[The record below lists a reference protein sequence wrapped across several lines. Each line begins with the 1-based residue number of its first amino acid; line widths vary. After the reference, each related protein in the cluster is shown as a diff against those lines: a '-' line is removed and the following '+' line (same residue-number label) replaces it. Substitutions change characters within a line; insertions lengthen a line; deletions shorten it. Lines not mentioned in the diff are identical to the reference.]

1 MKRVLVL
8 IRDLINEFDVVFDKI
23 QVGLMFVEC
32 YEDIIG
38 FLLNLNKNK
47 NEVNDVLLKMKSV
60 DFLVLLK
67 WMRYGVF
74 SQNYGG

>member
-8 IRDLINEFDVVFDKI
+8 IRDFINEFDVVFDKI
-23 QVGLMFVEC
+23 QVGLMLVEC

>member
-1 MKRVLVL
+1 
-8 IRDLINEFDVVFDKI
+8 
-23 QVGLMFVEC
+23 MFVEC

-74 SQNYGG
+74 S